1 MLALKMLYESQM
13 GSFRVFAQVFATGKG
28 KTLKNWMHGGG
39 VIPAGGTAVSPVANI
54 IKSSR
59 HTAVAFSERRK

>member
-28 KTLKNWMHGGG
+28 ESLKNWMHGGG

-54 IKSSR
+54 IKSPR

>member
-28 KTLKNWMHGGG
+28 ETLKNWMHGGG

-54 IKSSR
+54 KSSR
-59 HTAVAFSERRK
+59 HTAVAFSSQSRR